1 MEKLIF
7 SESAHIYRTKLNMS
21 EYKSELLDICNK
33 IVESQPNVKTDGF
46 GYIMTSNNINFVGEV
61 DIKNKLDEVIQ
72 QGINGCI
79 EIYESE
85 NGEYNIVETDGWVN
99 IVRTKD
105 PVQDNFK
112 EGKEK
117 YHVHTEINKLS
128 NTFEPTYTYVYYLQM
143 PDNLSSDDGVLW
155 FKDKEGVE
163 YSILPEEDDLIIMP
177 ADIPHAPNGA
187 VNSTKDRIV
196 FAGNV
201 GLKLIKKQKSLI

>member
-72 QGINGCI
+72 QGINSCI

-143 PDNLSSDDGVLW
+143 PDNLSGDDGVLW